1 MRKTAIF
8 KNDLF
13 LEHNPGQTHV
23 ESPERLE
30 VIHERLAAPEIIKTF
45 HFPAFGP
52 ASREILQMNHTPDY
66 VNRVASTGGKPF
78 DSLDPDTM
86 TSARS
91 YDAACLAAGA
101 VVEGTRLLTAGEID
115 NCFALVRPP
124 GHHAEA
130 GKGMGFCLFNNIAIG
145 ARYAIRKLNL
155 DRVMIVDWDLHHGN
169 GTQHSFYNTDQVL
182 YFSTHQFPY
191 YPGTGSLSEVGEGRG
206 EGFTINVP
214 LPGGQDDFAF
224 ASIFNDILSPIAR
237 QYKPDLIMISAGFD
251 IYTADPLGGMAVTE
265 KGFAYMT
272 RVLQDLS
279 DEICGG
285 RLLATL
291 EGGYDLNGLRDGVM
305 AVLWEMAGT
314 SILDDETT
322 RAFKNTHID
331 NQDGMFAS
339 ILKQTRNIAKNYWTL

>member
-1 MRKTAIF
+1 MRKTAIL

-23 ESPERLE
+23 ESPRRLE
-30 VIHERLAAPEIIKTF
+30 VIHERLAAPEIMKMF
-45 HFPAFGP
+45 HFPAFEP
-52 ASREILQMNHTPDY
+52 ASHEILQMNHTPAH

-78 DSLDPDTM
+78 DILDPDTT

-101 VVEGTRLLTAGEID
+101 VVEGTRLLMKGEID

-130 GKGMGFCLFNNIAIG
+130 DRGMGFCLFNNIAIG
-145 ARYAIRKLNL
+145 AHYAIQNLNV

-182 YFSTHQFPY
+182 YFSTHQYPY
-191 YPGTGSLSEVGEGRG
+191 YPGTGSLSETGKDKG

-251 IYTADPLGGMAVTE
+251 IYIADPLGGMKVTD

-272 RVLQDLS
+272 EILQDLA
-279 DEICGG
+279 DEICDG

-291 EGGYDLNGLRDGVM
+291 EGGYDLNGLCDGVM
-305 AVLWEMAGT
+305 AALSEMAGE
-314 SILDDETT
+314 SILDHKTAE
-322 RAFKNTHID
+322 AFKDTHID
-331 NQDGMFAS
+331 KQDALLAS
-339 ILKQTRNIAKNYWTL
+339 VLEQTRNIAKNYWTL